1 MMEFVLASNNKK
13 KIKELNEIL
22 SKKLPDIKILSLD
35 DIGYK
40 DEIIENGKT
49 FAENAKIKA
58 SVPAGLGY
66 IGIADDSGLCVDHL
80 NGEPGIYS
88 ARYSGA
94 GDRGNIEKL
103 LENLKGVPSEER
115 TAHFTCSICC
125 VFPDGKRIDCEENSD
140 GRVIEAE
147 GRAEGIILE
156 EERGDGGFG
165 YDPLFYF
172 PALSKTFSELTAEEK
187 NKISHRANALKEF
200 AEKIGELC

>member
-13 KIKELNEIL
+13 KIKELYEIL
-22 SKKLPDIKILSLD
+22 SKKLPDIKILSLS
-35 DIGYK
+35 DIGYT
-40 DEIIENGKT
+40 DEIIEDGET

-58 SVPAGLGY
+58 SVPARLGY
-66 IGIADDSGLCVDHL
+66 IGIADDSGLCVDYL

-88 ARYSGA
+88 ARYSGS
-94 GDRGNIEKL
+94 GDKENNKKL
-103 LENLKGVPSEER
+103 LENLNGVPYEKR
-115 TAHFTCSICC
+115 TAHFTCAICC
-125 VFPDGKRIDCEENSD
+125 VFPD

-156 EERGDGGFG
+156 EEKGDGGFG

-172 PALSKTFSELTAEEK
+172 PKLSKTFSELTAEEK
-187 NKISHRANALKEF
+187 NKISHRANALAQF